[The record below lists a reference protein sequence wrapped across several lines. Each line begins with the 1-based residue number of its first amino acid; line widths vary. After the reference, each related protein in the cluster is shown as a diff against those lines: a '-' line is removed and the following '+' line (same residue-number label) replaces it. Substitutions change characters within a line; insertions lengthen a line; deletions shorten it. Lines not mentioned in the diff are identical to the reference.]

1 MPSSYH
7 ITIFSFFFFSQL
19 QCYQVGLET
28 SQSVSQ
34 SVPPACCFMQEFYP
48 FLCVCVCESVCVSRA
63 SCVVVLLL
71 LHWSHQI
78 KNDASFNLIICILS
92 LSLLLSLSVSNKSHL
107 KLKTRARFSRHFA
120 PVPSGSSSTG
130 WNIHTA
136 GCYSGQSL
144 RCQAPTAEHNVM

>member
-7 ITIFSFFFFSQL
+7 ITIFSFFLSTSVLSSRPRNQPASQSA
-19 QCYQVGLET
+19 

-34 SVPPACCFMQEFYP
+34 SVSPSSLLLHARVLSI
-48 FLCVCVCESVCVSRA
+48 FLCVSRA

-92 LSLLLSLSVSNKSHL
+92 LSLSPSRSVSNKSHL

-130 WNIHTA
+130 
-136 GCYSGQSL
+136 
-144 RCQAPTAEHNVM
+144 